1 MTSEDL
7 QDIILCGE
15 TTTVQFKQNF
25 TTQKKIADE
34 MVAFAN
40 SRGGMIIFG
49 VEDKTG
55 NLYGLTYDELQT
67 ISRELGNTANEQIRP
82 TIYIE
87 TEVVKIEEKHFLVCH
102 VKEGNNKPY
111 KNLTINPGSLAGGL
125 TIEEIKLGNSFA
137 RNPLLANFCS
147 KTMTYRGLGFGVP
160 RSLKEDVRVEF
171 ENDASGNQFTARIW
185 RIEKNVVTNTKGDK
199 HDVAKDTIDKLTE
212 RQKNIYNRIVETG
225 KVEIIK
231 DNGSVATNVVIN
243 VVRNYIENART
254 LSVYLDVNERTVQRD
269 LAAMQAQG
277 IISHNGPTKAGY
289 WEIKLSHR

>member
-40 SRGGMIIFG
+40 SRGGMIIFC
-49 VEDKTG
+49 VEALVHRDLLKP
-55 NLYGLTYDELQT
+55 
-67 ISRELGNTANEQIRP
+67 AAIRLLVFDNR
-82 TIYIE
+82 IE
-87 TEVVKIEEKHFLVCH
+87 I
-102 VKEGNNKPY
+102 
-111 KNLTINPGSLAGGL
+111 INPGSLAGGL

-185 RIEKNVVTNTKGDK
+185 RN
-199 HDVAKDTIDKLTE
+199 
-212 RQKNIYNRIVETG
+212 
-225 KVEIIK
+225 
-231 DNGSVATNVVIN
+231 
-243 VVRNYIENART
+243 
-254 LSVYLDVNERTVQRD
+254 LDVQKDVQKETSEPLSERELLILEMIRKNGNIKLLEMSTKLKVNEKTIRRD
-269 LAAMQAQG
+269 LESLQRKG
-277 IISHNGPTKAGY
+277 KIVRKGGRKEGCWIIIT
-289 WEIKLSHR
+289 E